1 MTFYKMVC
9 IAVHYPQFTHV
20 KELVRQA
27 SVQVMQSGGVV
38 RDIQSWG
45 TLVLPQRMK
54 RLGGKDQPY
63 HAIGDYWTLSF
74 AASPQNLKG
83 LNNIMR
89 RDPRVLRWTVLKE
102 ASTLEKMAKIEDKLE

>member
-1 MTFYKMVC
+1 MVDWWC
-9 IAVHYPQFTHV
+9 
-20 KELVRQA
+20 
-27 SVQVMQSGGVV
+27 S
-38 RDIQSWG
+38 
-45 TLVLPQRMK
+45 
-54 RLGGKDQPY
+54 
-63 HAIGDYWTLSF
+63 YWTLSF